1 MHLVLRCGVA
11 CWLAVSVAVVPVAAQ
26 VDQIGGPVEF
36 RSPDRPIS
44 APTLRVPESAGLPS
58 DSGKL
63 SSAGMP
69 APEEVLKRI
78 DTALGRT
85 LSRSEPG
92 PPGAPDKT
100 DDQLEQRTQTK
111 GTFK

>member
-1 MHLVLRCGVA
+1 
-11 CWLAVSVAVVPVAAQ
+11 
-26 VDQIGGPVEF
+26 
-36 RSPDRPIS
+36 
-44 APTLRVPESAGLPS
+44 
-58 DSGKL
+58 
-63 SSAGMP
+63 MP

-92 PPGAPDKT
+92 RPGAPDKT
-100 DDQLEQRTQTK
+100 DDQLEQRAQTK